1 MTGFGLG
8 HYEDKSISIDVEIR
22 SFNSRYFE
30 LQTRYFDL
38 SSDTE
43 YKIRKFL
50 KDHLKRGSITLS
62 IKIDSKNQFKINNH
76 KIKSLLEA
84 YKEIERQYYIELDYN
99 NLLSNNDL
107 IRFSTSNKSFDNK
120 ILRAVK
126 MATKQVISMRKKE
139 GNDIQKEFVKYI
151 KIAKKDLKTIES
163 THLKEIN
170 RLSKKNS
177 NKE

>member
-38 SSDTE
+38 SSETE

-50 KDHLKRGSITLS
+50 KDNLKRGSITLS

-76 KIKSLLEA
+76 KISSLLQA
-84 YKEIERQYYIELDYN
+84 YKEIEKKYDIQLDYN

-107 IRFSTSNKSFDNK
+107 IRFSTSNPQDMSIDVIKVMAKYHNICKHIHLPVQSGSNK
-120 ILRAVK
+120 ILKAMNRQH
-126 MATKQVISMRKKE
+126 TRE
-139 GNDIQKEFVKYI
+139 EYI
-151 KIAKKDLKTIES
+151 DS
-163 THLKEIN
+163 VSYTHLTLPAIY
-170 RLSKKNS
+170 SV
-177 NKE
+177 

>member
-1 MTGFGLG
+1 MLISMTGFGLG

-38 SSDTE
+38 SSETE

-76 KIKSLLEA
+76 KI
-84 YKEIERQYYIELDYN
+84 N
-99 NLLSNNDL
+99 NLLQAYIEIEKKYHIHLDL
-107 IRFSTSNKSFDNK
+107 SLIH
-120 ILRAVK
+120 I
-126 MATKQVISMRKKE
+126 
-139 GNDIQKEFVKYI
+139 
-151 KIAKKDLKTIES
+151 
-163 THLKEIN
+163 
-170 RLSKKNS
+170 
-177 NKE
+177 